1 MLADRVG
8 RVRIRSNLS
17 GEVEIRVKVGD
28 TIYSGQMIAVVE
40 SDNELESLSVRKPS
54 VIEEIFVQTGTE
66 VDAGTLLMSVRE
78 LEE

>member
-66 VDAGTLLMSVRE
+66 VEAGTLLMSVRE